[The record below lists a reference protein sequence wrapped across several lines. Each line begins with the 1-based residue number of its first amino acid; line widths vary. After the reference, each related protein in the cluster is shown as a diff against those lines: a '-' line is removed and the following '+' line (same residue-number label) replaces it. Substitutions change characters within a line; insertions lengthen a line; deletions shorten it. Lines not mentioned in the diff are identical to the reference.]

1 MWAANR
7 NCCDQDVDSGGIAC
21 LKVLVCLT
29 SEQYFTADLPIAEG
43 GHADRCPALSTVPFF
58 HACSA
63 KQDAKRGAIDPGKA
77 RPIGKGYKAAS
88 AAVEGDDDVPPVL
101 LRRSAPI
108 NWTSAATSLSLQPAE
123 AMKTSAAAGT
133 IVLAVASGLAAAQNS
148 TTSAVPTVTA
158 TPTTAACALVSSA
171 WAAQTAATATP
182 TIEASVA
189 YDCLNSVPLAK
200 EAAIKFIDEIVPYL
214 EWQSDTA
221 FKKNPPA
228 DYFYPGYDLWAALY
242 DIRDGLEAGAYT
254 NEYSWQADLYNNVF
268 GPGHDG
274 HFVVYTDLLTTVIE
288 WGRQLA
294 LVSISED
301 GVSLPVIKVYS
312 DVVSSP
318 ETASVVTLINGLDA
332 VTYLENWVFRVSS
345 NQDADSAYNSLFFSK
360 AYNQSGT
367 QGYFMQSGRVRYVYP
382 EAETSLTFA
391 NGTEITFSNLGRIK
405 GNWAGVT
412 DGPSFFTKFV
422 SGAIGVSTSTATST
436 AGTTTTTSTATVVTT
451 TTATAT
457 STASPDTAALPGYPG
472 DPVVISSDQI
482 VSGYFLDGEGFED
495 VGVLVMT
502 SFSPSDP
509 PEFQSIVQQFFA
521 AAVDAG
527 IKKLVIDVQTNGG
540 GYIFQGYDTFR
551 QLFPDIV
558 QNGTGRWRHSSG
570 FNAVAEVFSAA
581 CDNYDP
587 LTASE
592 DLIYTCESVWNWRYD
607 LDVNDN
613 NFKSFDDK
621 FGPVTFNGDNYT
633 DVMQWNFSNPI
644 DTINST
650 FGIGYDVTGYGSRQ
664 NFTRPFGGPEN
675 IVLLLD
681 GYCASTCTLFSQFLK
696 WDAGVKSIAMGGR
709 PTAGAI
715 QGVGG
720 VKGSQ
725 SFSFSSIYSEVD
737 LARDQTNDTDLLAEF
752 DRYQDYVFDRAPTL
766 SLNVKDEI
774 LPQNLD
780 DGTPAQY
787 VAEYADCRLYW
798 TADMHADIT
807 NLWKAAAASA
817 FNGSPC
823 AFGGFNGTVAT
834 RRSAT
839 TSRPA
844 PFNKPRY
851 TLPKKRESVVSIV
864 KSLLPAREKA
874 QQFIK
879 AQQHMVVIN

>member
-1 MWAANR
+1 
-7 NCCDQDVDSGGIAC
+7 
-21 LKVLVCLT
+21 
-29 SEQYFTADLPIAEG
+29 
-43 GHADRCPALSTVPFF
+43 
-58 HACSA
+58 
-63 KQDAKRGAIDPGKA
+63 
-77 RPIGKGYKAAS
+77 
-88 AAVEGDDDVPPVL
+88 
-101 LRRSAPI
+101 
-108 NWTSAATSLSLQPAE
+108 
-123 AMKTSAAAGT
+123 MKTSVAIT
-133 IVLAVASGLAAAQNS
+133 LALTSGLASAQSS
-148 TTSAVPTVTA
+148 TTSAAPTETA

-171 WAAQTAATATP
+171 WAAQSAATATP
-182 TIEASVA
+182 TVDASIA

-200 EAAIKFIDEIVPYL
+200 EAAIKFVDEIVPYL

-228 DYFYPGYDLWAALY
+228 DYFYPGYDLWQALA
-242 DIRDGLEAGAYT
+242 DIRDRLEADEYT
-254 NEYSWQADLYNNVF
+254 NEYSWQADLYKNVF

-274 HFVVYTDLLTTVIE
+274 HFVIYTDLLTSVLE
-288 WGRQLA
+288 FGRQWA

-301 GVSLPVIKVYS
+301 GTSLPVIKVYG
-312 DVVSSP
+312 DVISSP
-318 ETASVVTLINGLDA
+318 DTASVVTLINGIDA
-332 VTYLENWVFRVSS
+332 VTYLEGWIFQASS

-367 QGYFMQSGRVRYVYP
+367 QGYFKQSGRVRYIYP
-382 EAETSLTFA
+382 GPETSLTFE
-391 NGTEITFSNLGRIK
+391 NGTEVTLPNNGRIK
-405 GNWAGVT
+405 GNWNGVT

-422 SGAIGVSTSTATST
+422 SGAIGVSTSAATST
-436 AGTTTTTSTATVVTT
+436 VAATTTSTSTATVVTT
-451 TTATAT
+451 ATATAT
-457 STASPDTAALPGYPG
+457 STAAPDTAALPGYPG

-509 PEFQSIVQQFFA
+509 AEFQTIVQEFFES
-521 AAVDAG
+521 AVDAG

-558 QNGTGRWRHSSG
+558 QNGTGRWRHSDG
-570 FNAVAEVFSAA
+570 FTAVAEVFSAA
-581 CDNYDP
+581 CENYDP
-587 LTASE
+587 LTAPE

-607 LDVNDN
+607 LDVSDD

-633 DVMQWNFSNPI
+633 DVMQWNFSNPL
-644 DTINST
+644 DTINAT
-650 FGIGYDVTGYGSRQ
+650 YGIGYDVTGYGSRQ

-725 SFSFSSIYSEVD
+725 SFGFSSIYSEVD
-737 LARDQTNDTDLLAEF
+737 LAREQTNDTDLLAEF

-798 TADMHADIT
+798 TLDHHTDIT
-807 NLWKAAAASA
+807 NLWKAAASAA
-817 FNGSPC
+817 FNGAPC

-834 RRSAT
+834 RRSAPHH
-839 TSRPA
+839 SHPA
-844 PFNKPRY
+844 LPNKPRSA
-851 TLPKKRESVVSIV
+851 PQQKRESPLSSVKSII
-864 KSLLPAREKA
+864 KSLLPTKGKA
-874 QQFIK
+874 QEFIL
-879 AQQHMVVIN
+879 AQQHMVVID